1 MERLQEVKMDTTKNE
16 TSQDVH
22 EISKS
27 HSDKLTRQCQQAEQN
42 MTMKSDVDN
51 TITQLEQAAEIK
63 RLSET
68 GSKSQEDVLASKE
81 H

>member
-1 MERLQEVKMDTTKNE
+1 M
-16 TSQDVH
+16 H
-22 EISKS
+22 EIPKS
-27 HSDKLTRQCQQAEQN
+27 HSDKLTRQCQQEAEQN
-42 MTMKSDVDN
+42 MTMKSDMDN

-68 GSKSQEDVLASKE
+68 GSKPQEGVLASKE

>member
-1 MERLQEVKMDTTKNE
+1 M
-16 TSQDVH
+16 H
-22 EISKS
+22 EIPKS
-27 HSDKLTRQCQQAEQN
+27 HSDKLTRQCQQEAEQN

-68 GSKSQEDVLASKE
+68 GSKPQEGVLASE
-81 H
+81 GH